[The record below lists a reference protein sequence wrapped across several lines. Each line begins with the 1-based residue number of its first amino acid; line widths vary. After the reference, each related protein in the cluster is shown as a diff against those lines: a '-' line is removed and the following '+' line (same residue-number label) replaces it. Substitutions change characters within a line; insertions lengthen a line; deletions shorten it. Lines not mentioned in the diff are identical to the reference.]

1 MGSCSFKEKTKT
13 EQAINVVAMSQ
24 NVVTSEEDK
33 KSNLVG
39 FSQRAPKIKNKGPL
53 LEIRKGSISG
63 IDAPTAQVKD
73 KVKTLKDLEMIEKA
87 FQHNFI
93 FNTLSQEQKKSIID
107 CMKYYTLTSNQ
118 IIFKQGQPGNN
129 FFLIVSGIVEVIVND
144 ARINTLL
151 EGNGF
156 GEIALMHDTPRTAT
170 IRTLTPVVL

>member
-1 MGSCSFKEKTKT
+1 MGSCSFKENTKT
-13 EQAINVVAMSQ
+13 EQAIKVVAMSQ

-107 CMKYYTLTSNQ
+107 
-118 IIFKQGQPGNN
+118 
-129 FFLIVSGIVEVIVND
+129 VNKKSPLP
-144 ARINTLL
+144 TGL
-151 EGNGF
+151 GG
-156 GEIALMHDTPRTAT
+156 
-170 IRTLTPVVL
+170 